1 MSYEKFVMDADFCG
15 ALHSYLA
22 GVVVDDNTLALDAFR
37 EVGVGKHFLGCA
49 HTMDNYQTAFWDSAA
64 ADNEPFEKWDVAG
77 RTDAAMRANGRW
89 KQTLAEYQAPM
100 MDVATDEAL
109 VDFVDRAKAKLA
121 DAWY

>member
-1 MSYEKFVMDADFCG
+1 M
-15 ALHSYLA
+15 
-22 GVVVDDNTLALDAFR
+22 VDDNSLALDAFQ

-49 HTMDNYQTAFWDSAA
+49 HTMDNYQTAFWDSAV

-77 RTDAAMRANGRW
+77 RTDAATRANSRW
-89 KQTLAEYQAPM
+89 KQTLAEYQAPA

-109 VDFVDRAKAKLA
+109 IEFVGQTKAKLA